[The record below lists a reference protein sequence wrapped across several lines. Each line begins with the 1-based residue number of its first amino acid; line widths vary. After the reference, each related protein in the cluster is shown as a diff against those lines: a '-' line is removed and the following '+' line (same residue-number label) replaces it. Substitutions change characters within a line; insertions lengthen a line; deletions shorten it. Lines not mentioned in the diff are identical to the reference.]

1 MDTKGKRVSLRLTGL
16 QHEEIK
22 KRSAKAKM
30 TMTDYIVDSSLQK
43 EIRVVD
49 FHPVISGLKSVE
61 NTLNQFIAFAEQ
73 NKVQTV
79 SLEETNE
86 TLKNIDNVLDRMIY
100 EMVYK
105 PRGVYFEK
113 MECAE

>member
-1 MDTKGKRVSLRLTGL
+1 MDTKDKRISFRLTGI

-22 KRSAKAKM
+22 KLSEKAKM

-49 FHPVISGLKSVE
+49 FHPVISGLRAVE
-61 NTLNQFIAFAEQ
+61 KNLNQLTALAEQ
-73 NKVQTV
+73 NKMQTV
-79 SLEETNE
+79 SLKETNE

-100 EMVYK
+100 ELVYK